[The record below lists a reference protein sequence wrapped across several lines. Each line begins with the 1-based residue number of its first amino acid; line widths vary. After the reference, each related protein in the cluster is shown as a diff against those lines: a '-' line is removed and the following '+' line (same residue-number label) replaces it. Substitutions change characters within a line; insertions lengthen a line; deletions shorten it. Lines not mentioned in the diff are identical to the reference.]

1 MAENEN
7 EGVVPP
13 GDGSAETPANDAI
26 PGDAQSAAPSGDAE
40 AVTEPQS
47 EEPQAVAPS
56 AAPTMTAA
64 QQAALDAARAAIAMA
79 TSGTPAF
86 DLNADQPEEPSADE
100 PLPEIP
106 GAMTLD
112 LPQFSGSHLQEKNAE
127 LRVLSDVNV
136 QVKVELG
143 RTRMYVEDVLKLGE
157 GAVIELDKLAG
168 DPVDIYVNERPIARG
183 EILVLNDSFCVRISE
198 LRAADEEASR
208 RAG

>member
-1 MAENEN
+1 MTENEN
-7 EGVVPP
+7 EGLVPP
-13 GDGSAETPANDAI
+13 GGEPGEKPKNEAA
-26 PGDAQSAAPSGDAE
+26 PGDEQGGVSGDSEGSSSPEAAEPEAAPAMTE
-40 AVTEPQS
+40 AQR
-47 EEPQAVAPS
+47 
-56 AAPTMTAA
+56 
-64 QQAALDAARAAIAMA
+64 AALEAARAAIAMA
-79 TSGTPAF
+79 TSGAPAF
-86 DLNADQPEEPSADE
+86 DIGADQSDEPPADE

-112 LPQFSGSHLQEKNAE
+112 LPQFSGKPLEDEHTE

-143 RTRMYVEDVLKLGE
+143 RTRMYVEDVLRLGA

-183 EILVLNDSFCVRISE
+183 EILVLNDAFCVRISE
-198 LRAADEEASR
+198 LRAADEESTR

>member
-7 EGVVPP
+7 EGMVPP
-13 GDGSAETPANDAI
+13 GDDSAETPADDAV
-26 PGDAQSAAPSGDAE
+26 PGDAESAVPSGDAE
-40 AVTEPQS
+40 ATTEPQS
-47 EEPQAVAPS
+47 EEPQAEEPA

-86 DLNADQPEEPSADE
+86 DLNADQPEEPADE

-112 LPQFSGSHLQEKNAE
+112 LPQFSGSQAQEQNAE

-143 RTRMYVEDVLKLGE
+143 RTRMYVEDVLRLGE

-198 LRAADEEASR
+198 LRAADEETTR